1 LSVQPAG
8 TLDETGAAWTTGLH
22 EILAARKKLPGR
34 GRVQSTHAGICPGTY
49 EGCLG
54 SFGARLCGRAHRPA
68 AGGFEGSVDR
78 ASDSRWSG
86 DRSGGGEVPPPSQ
99 EAREEG
105 PFGDWPGYYSGG
117 ILGTGEPQPVIKV
130 KAVYHRN
137 NPILE
142 EEAPLWT
149 GAMKTDANPSAGI
162 LWDQLESAGVQ
173 NVVGVYNHSPYFS
186 VVAIKQSYAG
196 HAKQAGLAAV
206 SSAAAAR
213 NGRYVVVVDEDIDP
227 TNMKEV
233 LWAMMTRVD
242 PKTNIDIIDGC
253 WSTRWVRACRQ
264 RNGNP
269 EIIPTAERFFT
280 RSGLSNGGIVSP
292 K

>member
-1 LSVQPAG
+1 M
-8 TLDETGAAWTTGLH
+8 H
-22 EILAARKKLPGR
+22 EILAAGKKLPGR
-34 GRVQSTHAGICPGTY
+34 GRVQSTPAGICIGTY
-49 EGCLG
+49 KGCLG
-54 SFGARLCGRAHRPA
+54 SFRAGLCGRVDQPA
-68 AGGFEGSVDR
+68 AGGLRGPLTGLPIPAGAEI
-78 ASDSRWSG
+78 ALE
-86 DRSGGGEVPPPSQ
+86 GEVPPPSQ

-105 PFGDWPGYYSGG
+105 PFGEWPGYYSGG
-117 ILGTGEPQPVIKV
+117 TLGTGEPQPVIKV

-137 NPILE
+137 DPILE

-213 NGRYVVVVDEDIDP
+213 NGRYVVVVDED
-227 TNMKEV
+227 
-233 LWAMMTRVD
+233 
-242 PKTNIDIIDGC
+242 
-253 WSTRWVRACRQ
+253 
-264 RNGNP
+264 
-269 EIIPTAERFFT
+269 
-280 RSGLSNGGIVSP
+280 
-292 K
+292 